1 MGSATV
7 RAGSRRVESTTAVDR
22 QPGRPADREYAAGN
36 KLAHWCVWKTTDA
49 TFEVTMRAEHAD
61 FTDFFRARYE
71 PFLRAMY
78 LVTGDR
84 YEAEEL
90 GQDTFVKACERW
102 DRVRGMDNPIGYLY
116 RTAVNAH
123 RSTLRRARGS
133 ARRALSLQP
142 SDPIS
147 ESDDR
152 DRIRRALATLP
163 ANQREAVVLV
173 EWCRG

>member
-1 MGSATV
+1 MDAM
-7 RAGSRRVESTTAVDR
+7 
-22 QPGRPADREYAAGN
+22 ADR
-36 KLAHWCVWKTTDA
+36 LPLS
-49 TFEVTMRAEHAD
+49 AEQAD
-61 FTDFFRARYE
+61 FTEFFRARYE

-90 GQDTFVKACERW
+90 AQDTFVKACERW
-102 DRVRGMDNPIGYLY
+102 DRVRRMDNPIGYLY

-163 ANQREAVVLV
+163 ANQRDAVVLV
-173 EWCRG
+173 EWLGLSDIDAGHALGISPGAVRVRISRARTSLRPLIERSRA

>member
-1 MGSATV
+1 MDAM
-7 RAGSRRVESTTAVDR
+7 
-22 QPGRPADREYAAGN
+22 AD
-36 KLAHWCVWKTTDA
+36 
-49 TFEVTMRAEHAD
+49 EVTVGAEQAD
-61 FTDFFRARYE
+61 FTDFFRAEYE
-71 PFLRAMY
+71 HLLRAMY
-78 LVTGDR
+78 LVTGNRD
-84 YEAEEL
+84 EAEEL
-90 GQDTFVKACERW
+90 AQDAFVKACERW

-123 RSTLRRARGS
+123 RSSLRRVRAS

-147 ESDDR
+147 KTDDR

-173 EWCRG
+173 EWVGLSDVEAGHALGISPGAVRVRISRARTSLRPLIERSPE